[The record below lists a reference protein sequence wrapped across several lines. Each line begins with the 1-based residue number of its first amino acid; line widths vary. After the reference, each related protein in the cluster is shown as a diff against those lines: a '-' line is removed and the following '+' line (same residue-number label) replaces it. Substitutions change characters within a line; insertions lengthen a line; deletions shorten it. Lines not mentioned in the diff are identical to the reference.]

1 MSLKKGMKKKW
12 RSMDVL
18 FRSGSKENLS
28 GLLRGSRENLSSI
41 SGSREKIDKIGRP
54 SSIEKLTDLDY
65 NHNSPRSNR
74 SFKFRLGS
82 LSNVKEDP
90 GSQKRDEGGG
100 SDKDLSNG
108 GYIQRC
114 VIIQRDD
121 KGYGLTVRGDNP
133 VYVESV
139 KADGAAARAG
149 VQQGDR
155 IVKVNGTL
163 VTNSNH
169 IDVVKLIKSGSFVAL
184 TLLNKPATGG
194 GAVQASDQPP
204 GGVTRRVT
212 APLPVDDRKSKELA
226 LSKLSELKRY
236 YDLALED
243 LQQIKK
249 EYNRNPSAKLGSQIV
264 DKEKTVKKLE
274 EQLKVLTPSV
284 TSLSHVQHSD
294 SAPELGQLDPQPVSS
309 WLPSGPLHVKQRST
323 PASFNNKP
331 NLGVSRSMSDA
342 GTRRAKLQLPRHHYS
357 IKSAD
362 ISPERYMMPF
372 VAKRRYAVRRDSRP
386 INYIP
391 TTILDG
397 GNTSESPTIS
407 PSSSPTPIHAR
418 NLTIQSEDNDSVS
431 SGTTK
436 DSGYD
441 ECTQAGSLG
450 GSGKAQQDIIAM
462 EDDEF
467 SDEEPSGTY
476 MERRKSSNSNASHFL
491 TRLQNLEVNN
501 GAFSSLKLLE
511 SRPPH
516 LAVFLNYVMTQSED
530 PSSLLFYIVSGY
542 YRTTPGT
549 CKELKKWAFE
559 IYSTFLVAAGS
570 PLKLNVDESI
580 SVEIDNVLVYR
591 NDKEDILR
599 RVFDHARASVQ
610 TELQNMLHE
619 FCSKKEIG
627 FGNMYGIHELKDI
640 MKKNEEIAVV
650 EKYVMPHL
658 DRCFKGD
665 GGEDTIKSERE
676 LAMGWA
682 LNTFL
687 RNVGVNRHNSSMDRV
702 QSFIAKDKRL
712 LKIGQQKKK
721 KVSTVQQ
728 HQFQLQHYY
737 KVEKCIH
744 CDKVIWGVGYQAYQ
758 CQTCDL
764 SVHKACIDELDEP
777 CRKQRGK
784 SKFRNF
790 RPTSTAGGN
799 ALGGVVKM
807 VIPDLLTTE
816 YSPFSSKNRY
826 QHQFSYP
833 PPADKTDTLSPS
845 PNQNTS
851 FNIEPPNDEDKP
863 EHSVNRL
870 VQNFEDLQGDKRRS
884 PGLEPT
890 EPQKYVIGKN
900 PPKRNSGLSRS
911 QSFLYVKNNM
921 KGSDLGRSESMK
933 SRGDSKGDRP
943 ARRAKRKLSAG
954 DVDVD
959 ENLTRV
965 LNSGSSSTSSLK
977 SAESPSNSV
986 EAVNNIPQSVEND
999 SDFEVE
1005 SELPPLKEVLSEEV
1019 YRKLKPK
1026 ERKRQEVIN
1035 ELFYTE
1041 KTHVKNLKILEMLFY
1056 KPMINDNVNENLT
1069 KALFPNIEDIL
1080 KLHTSLNDEMKRKR
1094 KENPV
1099 VGDVADILVKRFDA
1113 EEGEAFR
1120 NGCAIYCRNQSHALE
1135 SLRSR
1140 QKKDSRLSSFLA
1152 AAESS
1157 NLMRR
1162 LQLKDLIPT
1171 QMMRLT
1177 KYPLLIESLM
1187 KYTSAQSEEH
1197 SKLERA
1203 LQCSKHILEYVNQ
1216 AVKEYE
1222 NHYKLEHLQRKVE
1235 KKLDGLSTD
1244 EFDYKK
1250 MKELDLTKHKLVYDG
1265 VLTWNI
1271 NQRKTVDVHVV
1282 LLEDVLVLL
1291 QKQDEKLVLKFQS
1304 TQLVAGKDDS
1314 KYMFSPLLELSSVL
1328 AANSKATDKKAFFVV
1343 AKSQIYELSAH
1354 TGEEQKKWIKL
1365 IKESA
1370 DSHKRNKSTA
1380 NQLRPSTSP
1389 GRLEE
1394 NKEPTR
1400 IFSSDMVAQADE
1412 TQEPELEQPDKLIIS
1427 SPVTSVAEPVLTPL
1441 ERARRLD
1448 EAVKENLEEKRR
1460 LVAQIINDVD
1470 ERDRLEQIPMS
1481 PETESLH
1488 NTIQESMEECS
1499 SFIIE
1504 ICDRE
1509 SGLMQENIQM
1519 PIPMDKLKEMANRMN
1534 QILTNLLEKTRA
1546 YHALRAAG
1554 QNESGAVVGNR
1565 DEERERLRM
1574 ELKAAQDELN
1584 MLREIQRKVSS
1595 TSPPDI
1601 VAPLESVK
1609 RERPQSLVS
1618 ETSTLSSDDGTP
1630 QQRDEAE
1637 SDSTEDIP
1645 MMEESTELI
1654 EPEVA
1659 IATEIPQCIDTS
1671 DLQEIEPSDEET
1683 IEDLDAPQIPEND
1696 LLLDT
1701 EVLHISNVQ
1710 TESELVEEVQD
1721 LDSLS
1726 NDNKQDSLTEEVK
1739 IKDNTTNESCD
1750 IPKEFHD
1757 SDHKSLNDDVSTDV
1771 DDTNSDSETISNQP
1785 DIETERK
1792 EESKSEQTTE
1802 ESSDNDFEKI
1812 EKSEIP
1818 KSDESEKHEETQDS
1832 KSENISNETEESKQQ
1847 IQEQNDKS
1855 QENKTVTESES
1866 RLNGESSKISDTEKS
1881 EADNNENIEKST
1893 DANISDNQ
1901 TIEPSS

>member
-1 MSLKKGMKKKW
+1 MSF
-12 RSMDVL
+12 SD
-18 FRSGSKENLS
+18 
-28 GLLRGSRENLSSI
+28 
-41 SGSREKIDKIGRP
+41 
-54 SSIEKLTDLDY
+54 
-65 NHNSPRSNR
+65 
-74 SFKFRLGS
+74 RLGS

-184 TLLNKPATGG
+184 TLLNKPASGG

-309 WLPSGPLHVKQRST
+309 W
-323 PASFNNKP
+323 
-331 NLGVSRSMSDA
+331 
-342 GTRRAKLQLPRHHYS
+342 
-357 IKSAD
+357 
-362 ISPERYMMPF
+362 
-372 VAKRRYAVRRDSRP
+372 
-386 INYIP
+386 P

-467 SDEEPSGTY
+467 SDEEPSGT
-476 MERRKSSNSNASHFL
+476 
-491 TRLQNLEVNN
+491 VNN

-721 KVSTVQQ
+721 VQQ

-790 RPTSTAGGN
+790 RPTSTA
-799 ALGGVVKM
+799 A
-807 VIPDLLTTE
+807 
-816 YSPFSSKNRY
+816 
-826 QHQFSYP
+826 YP

-890 EPQKYVIGKN
+890 EPQK
-900 PPKRNSGLSRS
+900 
-911 QSFLYVKNNM
+911 

-943 ARRAKRKLSAG
+943 ARRAKS

-1197 SKLERA
+1197 TKLERA

-1370 DSHKRNKSTA
+1370 DSHKRNKSAA

-1460 LVAQIINDVD
+1460 LTAQIINDVD

-1534 QILTNLLEKTRA
+1534 QILTNLL
-1546 YHALRAAG
+1546 
-1554 QNESGAVVGNR
+1554 AVVGNR

-1866 RLNGESSKISDTEKS
+1866 ESESRLNGESSKISDTEKS

-1893 DANISDNQ
+1893 DANISDSQ

>member
-1 MSLKKGMKKKW
+1 MSF
-12 RSMDVL
+12 SD
-18 FRSGSKENLS
+18 
-28 GLLRGSRENLSSI
+28 
-41 SGSREKIDKIGRP
+41 
-54 SSIEKLTDLDY
+54 
-65 NHNSPRSNR
+65 
-74 SFKFRLGS
+74 RLGS

-194 GAVQASDQPP
+194 GAVQLVINHQE
-204 GGVTRRVT
+204 
-212 APLPVDDRKSKELA
+212 DRKSKELA

-274 EQLKVLTPSV
+274 EQLKV
-284 TSLSHVQHSD
+284 QHSD

-309 WLPSGPLHVKQRST
+309 W
-323 PASFNNKP
+323 
-331 NLGVSRSMSDA
+331 
-342 GTRRAKLQLPRHHYS
+342 
-357 IKSAD
+357 
-362 ISPERYMMPF
+362 
-372 VAKRRYAVRRDSRP
+372 
-386 INYIP
+386 P

-467 SDEEPSGTY
+467 SDEEPSGT
-476 MERRKSSNSNASHFL
+476 
-491 TRLQNLEVNN
+491 VNN

-721 KVSTVQQ
+721 VQQ

-790 RPTSTAGGN
+790 RPTSTAGLK
-799 ALGGVVKM
+799 A
-807 VIPDLLTTE
+807 
-816 YSPFSSKNRY
+816 
-826 QHQFSYP
+826 YP
-833 PPADKTDTLSPS
+833 PAADKTDTLSPS

-890 EPQKYVIGKN
+890 EPQK
-900 PPKRNSGLSRS
+900 
-911 QSFLYVKNNM
+911 

-943 ARRAKRKLSAG
+943 ARRAKS

-1197 SKLERA
+1197 AKLERA

-1441 ERARRLD
+1441 A
-1448 EAVKENLEEKRR
+1448 
-1460 LVAQIINDVD
+1460 
-1470 ERDRLEQIPMS
+1470 
-1481 PETESLH
+1481 
-1488 NTIQESMEECS
+1488 
-1499 SFIIE
+1499 
-1504 ICDRE
+1504 
-1509 SGLMQENIQM
+1509 GLMQENIQM

-1739 IKDNTTNESCD
+1739 IKDSTTNESCD

-1866 RLNGESSKISDTEKS
+1866 ESRLNGESSKISDTEKS

-1893 DANISDNQ
+1893 DANISDSQ

>member
-184 TLLNKPATGG
+184 TLLNKPASGG

-274 EQLKVLTPSV
+274 EQLKV
-284 TSLSHVQHSD
+284 QHSD

-309 WLPSGPLHVKQRST
+309 W
-323 PASFNNKP
+323 
-331 NLGVSRSMSDA
+331 
-342 GTRRAKLQLPRHHYS
+342 
-357 IKSAD
+357 
-362 ISPERYMMPF
+362 
-372 VAKRRYAVRRDSRP
+372 
-386 INYIP
+386 P

-721 KVSTVQQ
+721 VQQ

-807 VIPDLLTTE
+807 VIPDLLTTA
-816 YSPFSSKNRY
+816 
-826 QHQFSYP
+826 YP

-890 EPQKYVIGKN
+890 EPQK
-900 PPKRNSGLSRS
+900 
-911 QSFLYVKNNM
+911 

-943 ARRAKRKLSAG
+943 ARRAKS

-1197 SKLERA
+1197 TKLERA

-1370 DSHKRNKSTA
+1370 DSHKRNKSAA

-1460 LVAQIINDVD
+1460 LTAQIINDVD

-1509 SGLMQENIQM
+1509 CLMQENIQM

-1534 QILTNLLEKTRA
+1534 QILTNLL
-1546 YHALRAAG
+1546 
-1554 QNESGAVVGNR
+1554 AVVGNR

-1866 RLNGESSKISDTEKS
+1866 ESESRLNGESSKISDTEKS

-1893 DANISDNQ
+1893 DANISDSQ

>member
-1 MSLKKGMKKKW
+1 MSF
-12 RSMDVL
+12 SD
-18 FRSGSKENLS
+18 
-28 GLLRGSRENLSSI
+28 
-41 SGSREKIDKIGRP
+41 
-54 SSIEKLTDLDY
+54 
-65 NHNSPRSNR
+65 
-74 SFKFRLGS
+74 RLGS

-194 GAVQASDQPP
+194 GAVQLVINHQE
-204 GGVTRRVT
+204 
-212 APLPVDDRKSKELA
+212 DRKSKELA

-274 EQLKVLTPSV
+274 EQLKV
-284 TSLSHVQHSD
+284 QHSD

-309 WLPSGPLHVKQRST
+309 W
-323 PASFNNKP
+323 
-331 NLGVSRSMSDA
+331 
-342 GTRRAKLQLPRHHYS
+342 
-357 IKSAD
+357 
-362 ISPERYMMPF
+362 
-372 VAKRRYAVRRDSRP
+372 
-386 INYIP
+386 P

-721 KVSTVQQ
+721 VQQ

-790 RPTSTAGGN
+790 RPTSTAGLK
-799 ALGGVVKM
+799 A
-807 VIPDLLTTE
+807 
-816 YSPFSSKNRY
+816 
-826 QHQFSYP
+826 YP
-833 PPADKTDTLSPS
+833 PAADKTDTLSPS

-890 EPQKYVIGKN
+890 EPQN
-900 PPKRNSGLSRS
+900 
-911 QSFLYVKNNM
+911 
-921 KGSDLGRSESMK
+921 
-933 SRGDSKGDRP
+933 
-943 ARRAKRKLSAG
+943 

-1197 SKLERA
+1197 AKLERA

-1534 QILTNLLEKTRA
+1534 QILTNLL
-1546 YHALRAAG
+1546 
-1554 QNESGAVVGNR
+1554 AVVGNR

-1739 IKDNTTNESCD
+1739 IKDSTTNESCD

-1866 RLNGESSKISDTEKS
+1866 ESRLNGESSKISDTEKS

-1893 DANISDNQ
+1893 DANISDSQ

>member
-1 MSLKKGMKKKW
+1 MSF
-12 RSMDVL
+12 SD
-18 FRSGSKENLS
+18 
-28 GLLRGSRENLSSI
+28 
-41 SGSREKIDKIGRP
+41 
-54 SSIEKLTDLDY
+54 
-65 NHNSPRSNR
+65 
-74 SFKFRLGS
+74 RLGS

-194 GAVQASDQPP
+194 GAVQLVINHQE
-204 GGVTRRVT
+204 
-212 APLPVDDRKSKELA
+212 DRKSKELA

-274 EQLKVLTPSV
+274 EQLKV
-284 TSLSHVQHSD
+284 QHSD

-309 WLPSGPLHVKQRST
+309 W
-323 PASFNNKP
+323 
-331 NLGVSRSMSDA
+331 
-342 GTRRAKLQLPRHHYS
+342 
-357 IKSAD
+357 
-362 ISPERYMMPF
+362 
-372 VAKRRYAVRRDSRP
+372 
-386 INYIP
+386 P

-721 KVSTVQQ
+721 VQQ

-807 VIPDLLTTE
+807 VIPDLLTTA
-816 YSPFSSKNRY
+816 
-826 QHQFSYP
+826 YP
-833 PPADKTDTLSPS
+833 PAADKTDTLSPS

-890 EPQKYVIGKN
+890 EPQN
-900 PPKRNSGLSRS
+900 
-911 QSFLYVKNNM
+911 
-921 KGSDLGRSESMK
+921 
-933 SRGDSKGDRP
+933 
-943 ARRAKRKLSAG
+943 

-1197 SKLERA
+1197 AKLERA

-1534 QILTNLLEKTRA
+1534 QILTNLL
-1546 YHALRAAG
+1546 
-1554 QNESGAVVGNR
+1554 AVVGNR

-1739 IKDNTTNESCD
+1739 IKDSTTNESCD

-1866 RLNGESSKISDTEKS
+1866 ESRLNGESSKISDTEKS

-1893 DANISDNQ
+1893 DANISDSQ

>member
-1 MSLKKGMKKKW
+1 MSF
-12 RSMDVL
+12 SD
-18 FRSGSKENLS
+18 
-28 GLLRGSRENLSSI
+28 
-41 SGSREKIDKIGRP
+41 
-54 SSIEKLTDLDY
+54 
-65 NHNSPRSNR
+65 
-74 SFKFRLGS
+74 RLGS

-194 GAVQASDQPP
+194 GAVQLVINHQE
-204 GGVTRRVT
+204 
-212 APLPVDDRKSKELA
+212 DRKSKELA

-309 WLPSGPLHVKQRST
+309 W
-323 PASFNNKP
+323 
-331 NLGVSRSMSDA
+331 
-342 GTRRAKLQLPRHHYS
+342 
-357 IKSAD
+357 
-362 ISPERYMMPF
+362 
-372 VAKRRYAVRRDSRP
+372 
-386 INYIP
+386 P

-467 SDEEPSGTY
+467 SDEEPSGT
-476 MERRKSSNSNASHFL
+476 
-491 TRLQNLEVNN
+491 VNN

-721 KVSTVQQ
+721 VQQ

-790 RPTSTAGGN
+790 RPTSTAGLK
-799 ALGGVVKM
+799 A
-807 VIPDLLTTE
+807 
-816 YSPFSSKNRY
+816 
-826 QHQFSYP
+826 YP
-833 PPADKTDTLSPS
+833 PAADKTDTLSPS

-890 EPQKYVIGKN
+890 EPQN
-900 PPKRNSGLSRS
+900 
-911 QSFLYVKNNM
+911 
-921 KGSDLGRSESMK
+921 
-933 SRGDSKGDRP
+933 
-943 ARRAKRKLSAG
+943 

-1197 SKLERA
+1197 AKLERA

-1739 IKDNTTNESCD
+1739 IKDSTTNESCD

-1866 RLNGESSKISDTEKS
+1866 ESRLNGESSKISDTEKS

-1893 DANISDNQ
+1893 DANISDSQ

>member
-1 MSLKKGMKKKW
+1 MSF
-12 RSMDVL
+12 SD
-18 FRSGSKENLS
+18 
-28 GLLRGSRENLSSI
+28 
-41 SGSREKIDKIGRP
+41 
-54 SSIEKLTDLDY
+54 
-65 NHNSPRSNR
+65 
-74 SFKFRLGS
+74 RLGS

-184 TLLNKPATGG
+184 TLLNKPASGG

-274 EQLKVLTPSV
+274 EQLKV
-284 TSLSHVQHSD
+284 QHSD

-309 WLPSGPLHVKQRST
+309 W
-323 PASFNNKP
+323 
-331 NLGVSRSMSDA
+331 
-342 GTRRAKLQLPRHHYS
+342 
-357 IKSAD
+357 
-362 ISPERYMMPF
+362 
-372 VAKRRYAVRRDSRP
+372 
-386 INYIP
+386 P

-467 SDEEPSGTY
+467 SDEEPSGT
-476 MERRKSSNSNASHFL
+476 
-491 TRLQNLEVNN
+491 VNN

-721 KVSTVQQ
+721 VQQ

-790 RPTSTAGGN
+790 RPTSTA
-799 ALGGVVKM
+799 
-807 VIPDLLTTE
+807 E

-890 EPQKYVIGKN
+890 EPQK
-900 PPKRNSGLSRS
+900 
-911 QSFLYVKNNM
+911 

-943 ARRAKRKLSAG
+943 ARRAKS

-1197 SKLERA
+1197 TKLERA

-1370 DSHKRNKSTA
+1370 DSHKRNKSAA

-1460 LVAQIINDVD
+1460 LTAQIINDVD

-1509 SGLMQENIQM
+1509 CLMQENIQM

-1534 QILTNLLEKTRA
+1534 QILTNLL
-1546 YHALRAAG
+1546 
-1554 QNESGAVVGNR
+1554 AVVGNR

-1866 RLNGESSKISDTEKS
+1866 ESESRLNGESSKISDTEKS

-1893 DANISDNQ
+1893 DANISDSQ

>member
-1 MSLKKGMKKKW
+1 MSLKRGMKKKW
-12 RSMDVL
+12 RSMDAL

-54 SSIEKLTDLDY
+54 CSTEKLTDLDY

-90 GSQKRDEGGG
+90 GSQRRDEGGG
-100 SDKDLSNG
+100 SEKDLSNG

-184 TLLNKPATGG
+184 TLLNKPPTGG
-194 GAVQASDQPP
+194 GTVPASDQPP
-204 GGVTRRVT
+204 GVSRRVT

-226 LSKLSELKRY
+226 VSKLTELKRY

-274 EQLKVLTPSV
+274 EQLKV
-284 TSLSHVQHSD
+284 QHSD
-294 SAPELGQLDPQPVSS
+294 SAPELGQLDQQPVTS
-309 WLPSGPLHVKQRST
+309 W
-323 PASFNNKP
+323 
-331 NLGVSRSMSDA
+331 
-342 GTRRAKLQLPRHHYS
+342 
-357 IKSAD
+357 
-362 ISPERYMMPF
+362 
-372 VAKRRYAVRRDSRP
+372 
-386 INYIP
+386 P

-418 NLTIQSEDNDSVS
+418 NLTVQSEDNDSVS

-441 ECTQAGSLG
+441 ECSQVGSLG

-467 SDEEPSGTY
+467 SDEEPSGT
-476 MERRKSSNSNASHFL
+476 
-491 TRLQNLEVNN
+491 VNN

-516 LAVFLNYVMTQSED
+516 LAVFLNYVMTMSLD

-580 SVEIDNVLVYR
+580 SVEIDNILVYR

-599 RVFDHARASVQ
+599 KVFDHARLSVQ
-610 TELQNMLHE
+610 TELQNMLQE
-619 FCSKKEIG
+619 FCAKKEIG
-627 FGNMYGIHELKDI
+627 FSSMFGAHELKDI

-650 EKYVMPHL
+650 EKYIMPHL
-658 DRCFKGD
+658 DRCFRGD
-665 GGEDTIKSERE
+665 GGEDAIKSERE

-721 KVSTVQQ
+721 VQQ
-728 HQFQLQHYY
+728 HEFQLKHYY

-744 CDKVIWGVGYQAYQ
+744 CDKVIWGVGYQAYY
-758 CQTCDL
+758 CQGCEL
-764 SVHKACIDELDEP
+764 SVHKACIDDLDEP
-777 CRKQRGK
+777 CKRQRGK

-816 YSPFSSKNRY
+816 YSPFSKNRY

-833 PPADKTDTLSPS
+833 PPADKTDTSSPS

-890 EPQKYVIGKN
+890 EPQK
-900 PPKRNSGLSRS
+900 
-911 QSFLYVKNNM
+911 

-943 ARRAKRKLSAG
+943 ARRAKS

-977 SAESPSNSV
+977 SADSPSTSV
-986 EAVNNIPQSVEND
+986 EAVNNIPQSVDND

-1080 KLHTSLNDEMKRKR
+1080 KLHTSLNDEMKKKR

-1140 QKKDSRLSSFLA
+1140 QKKDNRLSSFLA

-1197 SKLERA
+1197 AKLERA

-1235 KKLDGLSTD
+1235 KKLDGLATD
-1244 EFDYKK
+1244 DCDYKK
-1250 MKELDLTKHKLVYDG
+1250 IKELDLTKHKLVYDG

-1314 KYMFSPLLELSSVL
+1314 RYMFSPLLELSSVL

-1370 DSHKRNKSTA
+1370 DSHKRNKTTA

-1394 NKEPTR
+1394 NRGPRR
-1400 IFSSDMVAQADE
+1400 IFSSDMMAQADE
-1412 TQEPELEQPDKLIIS
+1412 TQEPLLEQPDKIIVS
-1427 SPVTSVAEPVLTPL
+1427 SP
-1441 ERARRLD
+1441 RARRLD

-1460 LVAQIINDVD
+1460 LVAEIINDVD
-1470 ERDRLEQIPMS
+1470 ERDRLEQIPVS

-1488 NTIQESMEECS
+1488 NTIQEAMEECS

-1554 QNESGAVVGNR
+1554 QDSSGAVVGNR

-1637 SDSTEDIP
+1637 SDSTEDIQ

-1696 LLLDT
+1696 LLLDA

-1710 TESELVEEVQD
+1710 TESELVEEVLD

-1726 NDNKQDSLTEEVK
+1726 NDNKQESDSINEEVK

-1792 EESKSEQTTE
+1792 EENKPEQTTE

-1812 EKSEIP
+1812 EKSEIT
-1818 KSDESEKHEETQDS
+1818 KSDESEMHEETQDS
-1832 KSENISNETEESKQQ
+1832 KSENISKETDETKQL

-1855 QENKTVTESES
+1855 QENNTVTESESESES
-1866 RLNGESSKISDTEKS
+1866 RLNGESSNMSEDTEKS

-1893 DANISDNQ
+1893 DANISDSQ

>member
-1 MSLKKGMKKKW
+1 MSF
-12 RSMDVL
+12 SD
-18 FRSGSKENLS
+18 
-28 GLLRGSRENLSSI
+28 
-41 SGSREKIDKIGRP
+41 
-54 SSIEKLTDLDY
+54 
-65 NHNSPRSNR
+65 
-74 SFKFRLGS
+74 RLGS

-194 GAVQASDQPP
+194 GAVQLVINHQE
-204 GGVTRRVT
+204 
-212 APLPVDDRKSKELA
+212 DRKSKELA

-274 EQLKVLTPSV
+274 EQLKV
-284 TSLSHVQHSD
+284 QHSD

-309 WLPSGPLHVKQRST
+309 W
-323 PASFNNKP
+323 
-331 NLGVSRSMSDA
+331 
-342 GTRRAKLQLPRHHYS
+342 
-357 IKSAD
+357 
-362 ISPERYMMPF
+362 
-372 VAKRRYAVRRDSRP
+372 
-386 INYIP
+386 P

-467 SDEEPSGTY
+467 SDEEPSGT
-476 MERRKSSNSNASHFL
+476 
-491 TRLQNLEVNN
+491 VNN

-790 RPTSTAGGN
+790 RPTSTA
-799 ALGGVVKM
+799 A
-807 VIPDLLTTE
+807 
-816 YSPFSSKNRY
+816 
-826 QHQFSYP
+826 YP
-833 PPADKTDTLSPS
+833 PAADKTDTLSPS

-890 EPQKYVIGKN
+890 EPQK
-900 PPKRNSGLSRS
+900 
-911 QSFLYVKNNM
+911 

-943 ARRAKRKLSAG
+943 ARRAKS

-1197 SKLERA
+1197 AKLERA

-1534 QILTNLLEKTRA
+1534 QILTNLL
-1546 YHALRAAG
+1546 
-1554 QNESGAVVGNR
+1554 AVVGNR

-1739 IKDNTTNESCD
+1739 IKDSTTNESCD

-1866 RLNGESSKISDTEKS
+1866 ESRLNGESSKISDTEKS

-1893 DANISDNQ
+1893 DANISDSQ

>member
-184 TLLNKPATGG
+184 TLLNKPASGG

-274 EQLKVLTPSV
+274 EQLKV
-284 TSLSHVQHSD
+284 QHSD

-309 WLPSGPLHVKQRST
+309 W
-323 PASFNNKP
+323 
-331 NLGVSRSMSDA
+331 
-342 GTRRAKLQLPRHHYS
+342 
-357 IKSAD
+357 
-362 ISPERYMMPF
+362 
-372 VAKRRYAVRRDSRP
+372 
-386 INYIP
+386 P

-467 SDEEPSGTY
+467 SDEEPSGT
-476 MERRKSSNSNASHFL
+476 
-491 TRLQNLEVNN
+491 VNN

-721 KVSTVQQ
+721 VQQ

-807 VIPDLLTTE
+807 VIPDLLTTA
-816 YSPFSSKNRY
+816 
-826 QHQFSYP
+826 YP

-890 EPQKYVIGKN
+890 EPQN
-900 PPKRNSGLSRS
+900 
-911 QSFLYVKNNM
+911 
-921 KGSDLGRSESMK
+921 
-933 SRGDSKGDRP
+933 
-943 ARRAKRKLSAG
+943 

-1197 SKLERA
+1197 TKLERA

-1370 DSHKRNKSTA
+1370 DSHKRNKSAA

-1460 LVAQIINDVD
+1460 LTAQIINDVD

-1534 QILTNLLEKTRA
+1534 QILTNLL
-1546 YHALRAAG
+1546 
-1554 QNESGAVVGNR
+1554 AVVGNR

-1866 RLNGESSKISDTEKS
+1866 ESESRLNGESSKISDTEKS

-1893 DANISDNQ
+1893 DANISDSQ

>member
-1 MSLKKGMKKKW
+1 MSFP
-12 RSMDVL
+12 D
-18 FRSGSKENLS
+18 
-28 GLLRGSRENLSSI
+28 
-41 SGSREKIDKIGRP
+41 
-54 SSIEKLTDLDY
+54 
-65 NHNSPRSNR
+65 
-74 SFKFRLGS
+74 RLGS

-90 GSQKRDEGGG
+90 GSQRRDEGGG
-100 SDKDLSNG
+100 SEKDLSNG

-184 TLLNKPATGG
+184 TLLNKPPTGG
-194 GAVQASDQPP
+194 GTVPASDQPP
-204 GGVTRRVT
+204 GVSRRVT

-226 LSKLSELKRY
+226 VSKLTELKRY

-274 EQLKVLTPSV
+274 EQLKV
-284 TSLSHVQHSD
+284 QHSD
-294 SAPELGQLDPQPVSS
+294 SAPELGQLDQQPVTS
-309 WLPSGPLHVKQRST
+309 W
-323 PASFNNKP
+323 
-331 NLGVSRSMSDA
+331 
-342 GTRRAKLQLPRHHYS
+342 
-357 IKSAD
+357 
-362 ISPERYMMPF
+362 
-372 VAKRRYAVRRDSRP
+372 
-386 INYIP
+386 P

-418 NLTIQSEDNDSVS
+418 NLTVQSEDNDSVS

-441 ECTQAGSLG
+441 ECSQVGSLG

-467 SDEEPSGTY
+467 SDEEPSGT
-476 MERRKSSNSNASHFL
+476 
-491 TRLQNLEVNN
+491 VNN

-516 LAVFLNYVMTQSED
+516 LAVFLNYVMTMSLD

-580 SVEIDNVLVYR
+580 SVEIDNILVYR

-599 RVFDHARASVQ
+599 KVFDHARLSVQ
-610 TELQNMLHE
+610 TELQNMLQE
-619 FCSKKEIG
+619 FCAKKEIG
-627 FGNMYGIHELKDI
+627 FSSMFGAHELKDI

-658 DRCFKGD
+658 DRCFRGD
-665 GGEDTIKSERE
+665 GGEDAIKSERE

-721 KVSTVQQ
+721 VQQ
-728 HQFQLQHYY
+728 HEFQLKHYY

-744 CDKVIWGVGYQAYQ
+744 CDKVIWGVGYQAYY
-758 CQTCDL
+758 CQGCEL
-764 SVHKACIDELDEP
+764 SVHKACIDDLDEP
-777 CRKQRGK
+777 CKRQRGK

-790 RPTSTAGGN
+790 RPTSTA
-799 ALGGVVKM
+799 A
-807 VIPDLLTTE
+807 
-816 YSPFSSKNRY
+816 
-826 QHQFSYP
+826 YP
-833 PPADKTDTLSPS
+833 PPADKTDTSSPS

-890 EPQKYVIGKN
+890 EPQN
-900 PPKRNSGLSRS
+900 
-911 QSFLYVKNNM
+911 
-921 KGSDLGRSESMK
+921 
-933 SRGDSKGDRP
+933 
-943 ARRAKRKLSAG
+943 

-977 SAESPSNSV
+977 SADSPSTSV
-986 EAVNNIPQSVEND
+986 EAVNNIPQSVDND

-1080 KLHTSLNDEMKRKR
+1080 KLHTSLNDEMKKKR

-1140 QKKDSRLSSFLA
+1140 QKKDNRLSSFLA

-1197 SKLERA
+1197 AKLERA

-1235 KKLDGLSTD
+1235 KKLDGLATD
-1244 EFDYKK
+1244 DCDYKK
-1250 MKELDLTKHKLVYDG
+1250 IKELDLTKHKLVYDG

-1314 KYMFSPLLELSSVL
+1314 RYMFSPLLELSSVL

-1370 DSHKRNKSTA
+1370 DSHKRNKTTA

-1394 NKEPTR
+1394 NRGPRR
-1400 IFSSDMVAQADE
+1400 IFSSDMMAQADE
-1412 TQEPELEQPDKLIIS
+1412 TQEPLLEQPDKIIVS

-1460 LVAQIINDVD
+1460 LVAEIINDVD
-1470 ERDRLEQIPMS
+1470 ERDRLEQIPVS

-1488 NTIQESMEECS
+1488 NTIQEAMEECS

-1534 QILTNLLEKTRA
+1534 QILTNLL
-1546 YHALRAAG
+1546 
-1554 QNESGAVVGNR
+1554 AVVGNR

-1637 SDSTEDIP
+1637 SDSTEDIQ

-1696 LLLDT
+1696 LLLDA

-1710 TESELVEEVQD
+1710 TESELVEEVLD

-1726 NDNKQDSLTEEVK
+1726 NDNKQESDSINEEVK

-1792 EESKSEQTTE
+1792 EENKPEQTTE

-1812 EKSEIP
+1812 EKSEIT
-1818 KSDESEKHEETQDS
+1818 KSDESEMHEETQDS
-1832 KSENISNETEESKQQ
+1832 KSENISKETDETKQL

-1855 QENKTVTESES
+1855 QENNTVTESESESES
-1866 RLNGESSKISDTEKS
+1866 RLNGESSNMSEDTEKS

-1893 DANISDNQ
+1893 DANISDSQ

>member
-1 MSLKKGMKKKW
+1 MSF
-12 RSMDVL
+12 SD
-18 FRSGSKENLS
+18 
-28 GLLRGSRENLSSI
+28 
-41 SGSREKIDKIGRP
+41 
-54 SSIEKLTDLDY
+54 
-65 NHNSPRSNR
+65 
-74 SFKFRLGS
+74 RLGS

-184 TLLNKPATGG
+184 TLLNKPASGG

-274 EQLKVLTPSV
+274 EQLKV
-284 TSLSHVQHSD
+284 QHSD

-309 WLPSGPLHVKQRST
+309 W
-323 PASFNNKP
+323 
-331 NLGVSRSMSDA
+331 
-342 GTRRAKLQLPRHHYS
+342 
-357 IKSAD
+357 
-362 ISPERYMMPF
+362 
-372 VAKRRYAVRRDSRP
+372 
-386 INYIP
+386 P

-467 SDEEPSGTY
+467 SDEEPSGT
-476 MERRKSSNSNASHFL
+476 
-491 TRLQNLEVNN
+491 VNN

-721 KVSTVQQ
+721 VQQ

-790 RPTSTAGGN
+790 RPTSTA
-799 ALGGVVKM
+799 A
-807 VIPDLLTTE
+807 
-816 YSPFSSKNRY
+816 
-826 QHQFSYP
+826 YP

-890 EPQKYVIGKN
+890 EPQN
-900 PPKRNSGLSRS
+900 
-911 QSFLYVKNNM
+911 
-921 KGSDLGRSESMK
+921 
-933 SRGDSKGDRP
+933 
-943 ARRAKRKLSAG
+943 

-1197 SKLERA
+1197 TKLERA

-1370 DSHKRNKSTA
+1370 DSHKRNKSAA

-1460 LVAQIINDVD
+1460 LTAQIINDVD

-1534 QILTNLLEKTRA
+1534 QILTNLL
-1546 YHALRAAG
+1546 
-1554 QNESGAVVGNR
+1554 AVVGNR

-1866 RLNGESSKISDTEKS
+1866 ESESRLNGESSKISDTEKS

-1893 DANISDNQ
+1893 DANISDSQ

>member
-1 MSLKKGMKKKW
+1 MSF
-12 RSMDVL
+12 SD
-18 FRSGSKENLS
+18 
-28 GLLRGSRENLSSI
+28 
-41 SGSREKIDKIGRP
+41 
-54 SSIEKLTDLDY
+54 
-65 NHNSPRSNR
+65 
-74 SFKFRLGS
+74 RLGS

-274 EQLKVLTPSV
+274 EQLKV
-284 TSLSHVQHSD
+284 QHSD

-362 ISPERYMMPF
+362 ISPE
-372 VAKRRYAVRRDSRP
+372 
-386 INYIP
+386 P

-467 SDEEPSGTY
+467 SDEEPSGT
-476 MERRKSSNSNASHFL
+476 
-491 TRLQNLEVNN
+491 VNN

-890 EPQKYVIGKN
+890 EPQK
-900 PPKRNSGLSRS
+900 
-911 QSFLYVKNNM
+911 

-943 ARRAKRKLSAG
+943 ARRAKS

-1197 SKLERA
+1197 AKLERA

-1370 DSHKRNKSTA
+1370 DSHKRNKSAA

-1460 LVAQIINDVD
+1460 LTAQIINDVD

-1534 QILTNLLEKTRA
+1534 QILTNLL
-1546 YHALRAAG
+1546 
-1554 QNESGAVVGNR
+1554 AVVGNR

-1701 EVLHISNVQ
+1701 EVLHTSNVQ

-1818 KSDESEKHEETQDS
+1818 KSDESEIPKSDESEKHEETQDS

-1866 RLNGESSKISDTEKS
+1866 ESERLNGESSKISDTEKS

>member
-184 TLLNKPATGG
+184 TLLNKPASGG

-309 WLPSGPLHVKQRST
+309 W
-323 PASFNNKP
+323 
-331 NLGVSRSMSDA
+331 
-342 GTRRAKLQLPRHHYS
+342 
-357 IKSAD
+357 
-362 ISPERYMMPF
+362 
-372 VAKRRYAVRRDSRP
+372 
-386 INYIP
+386 P

-467 SDEEPSGTY
+467 SDEEPSGT
-476 MERRKSSNSNASHFL
+476 
-491 TRLQNLEVNN
+491 VNN

-721 KVSTVQQ
+721 VQQ

-790 RPTSTAGGN
+790 RPTSTA
-799 ALGGVVKM
+799 A
-807 VIPDLLTTE
+807 
-816 YSPFSSKNRY
+816 
-826 QHQFSYP
+826 YP

-890 EPQKYVIGKN
+890 EPQN
-900 PPKRNSGLSRS
+900 
-911 QSFLYVKNNM
+911 
-921 KGSDLGRSESMK
+921 
-933 SRGDSKGDRP
+933 
-943 ARRAKRKLSAG
+943 

-1197 SKLERA
+1197 TKLERA

-1370 DSHKRNKSTA
+1370 DSHKRNKSAA

-1460 LVAQIINDVD
+1460 LTAQIINDVD

-1866 RLNGESSKISDTEKS
+1866 ESESRLNGESSKISDTEKS

-1893 DANISDNQ
+1893 DANISDSQ

>member
-1 MSLKKGMKKKW
+1 MSF
-12 RSMDVL
+12 SD
-18 FRSGSKENLS
+18 
-28 GLLRGSRENLSSI
+28 
-41 SGSREKIDKIGRP
+41 
-54 SSIEKLTDLDY
+54 
-65 NHNSPRSNR
+65 
-74 SFKFRLGS
+74 RLGS

-184 TLLNKPATGG
+184 TLLNKPASGG

-274 EQLKVLTPSV
+274 EQLKV
-284 TSLSHVQHSD
+284 QHSD

-309 WLPSGPLHVKQRST
+309 W
-323 PASFNNKP
+323 
-331 NLGVSRSMSDA
+331 
-342 GTRRAKLQLPRHHYS
+342 
-357 IKSAD
+357 
-362 ISPERYMMPF
+362 
-372 VAKRRYAVRRDSRP
+372 
-386 INYIP
+386 P

-467 SDEEPSGTY
+467 SDEEPSGT
-476 MERRKSSNSNASHFL
+476 
-491 TRLQNLEVNN
+491 VNN

-721 KVSTVQQ
+721 VQQ

-790 RPTSTAGGN
+790 RPTSTA
-799 ALGGVVKM
+799 
-807 VIPDLLTTE
+807 E

-890 EPQKYVIGKN
+890 EPQK
-900 PPKRNSGLSRS
+900 
-911 QSFLYVKNNM
+911 

-943 ARRAKRKLSAG
+943 ARRAKS

-1197 SKLERA
+1197 TKLERA

-1370 DSHKRNKSTA
+1370 DSHKRNKSAA

-1460 LVAQIINDVD
+1460 LTAQIINDVD

-1534 QILTNLLEKTRA
+1534 QILTNLL
-1546 YHALRAAG
+1546 
-1554 QNESGAVVGNR
+1554 AVVGNR

-1866 RLNGESSKISDTEKS
+1866 ESESRLNGESSKISDTEKS

-1893 DANISDNQ
+1893 DANISDSQ

>member
-1 MSLKKGMKKKW
+1 MSF
-12 RSMDVL
+12 SD
-18 FRSGSKENLS
+18 
-28 GLLRGSRENLSSI
+28 
-41 SGSREKIDKIGRP
+41 
-54 SSIEKLTDLDY
+54 
-65 NHNSPRSNR
+65 
-74 SFKFRLGS
+74 RLGS

-194 GAVQASDQPP
+194 GAVQLVINHQE
-204 GGVTRRVT
+204 
-212 APLPVDDRKSKELA
+212 DRKSKELA

-274 EQLKVLTPSV
+274 EQLKV
-284 TSLSHVQHSD
+284 QHSD

-309 WLPSGPLHVKQRST
+309 W
-323 PASFNNKP
+323 
-331 NLGVSRSMSDA
+331 
-342 GTRRAKLQLPRHHYS
+342 
-357 IKSAD
+357 
-362 ISPERYMMPF
+362 
-372 VAKRRYAVRRDSRP
+372 
-386 INYIP
+386 P

-467 SDEEPSGTY
+467 SDEEPSGT
-476 MERRKSSNSNASHFL
+476 
-491 TRLQNLEVNN
+491 VNN

-721 KVSTVQQ
+721 VQQ

-807 VIPDLLTTE
+807 VIPDLLTTA
-816 YSPFSSKNRY
+816 
-826 QHQFSYP
+826 YP
-833 PPADKTDTLSPS
+833 PAADKTDTLSPS

-890 EPQKYVIGKN
+890 EPQN
-900 PPKRNSGLSRS
+900 
-911 QSFLYVKNNM
+911 
-921 KGSDLGRSESMK
+921 
-933 SRGDSKGDRP
+933 
-943 ARRAKRKLSAG
+943 

-1197 SKLERA
+1197 AKLERA

-1441 ERARRLD
+1441 A
-1448 EAVKENLEEKRR
+1448 
-1460 LVAQIINDVD
+1460 
-1470 ERDRLEQIPMS
+1470 
-1481 PETESLH
+1481 
-1488 NTIQESMEECS
+1488 
-1499 SFIIE
+1499 
-1504 ICDRE
+1504 
-1509 SGLMQENIQM
+1509 GLMQENIQM

-1739 IKDNTTNESCD
+1739 IKDSTTNESCD

-1866 RLNGESSKISDTEKS
+1866 ESRLNGESSKISDTEKS

-1893 DANISDNQ
+1893 DANISDSQ

>member
-184 TLLNKPATGG
+184 TLLNKPASGG

-274 EQLKVLTPSV
+274 EQLKV
-284 TSLSHVQHSD
+284 QHSD

-309 WLPSGPLHVKQRST
+309 W
-323 PASFNNKP
+323 
-331 NLGVSRSMSDA
+331 
-342 GTRRAKLQLPRHHYS
+342 
-357 IKSAD
+357 
-362 ISPERYMMPF
+362 
-372 VAKRRYAVRRDSRP
+372 
-386 INYIP
+386 P

-467 SDEEPSGTY
+467 SDEEPSGT
-476 MERRKSSNSNASHFL
+476 
-491 TRLQNLEVNN
+491 VNN

-721 KVSTVQQ
+721 VQQ

-790 RPTSTAGGN
+790 RPTSTA
-799 ALGGVVKM
+799 A
-807 VIPDLLTTE
+807 
-816 YSPFSSKNRY
+816 
-826 QHQFSYP
+826 YP

-890 EPQKYVIGKN
+890 EPQN
-900 PPKRNSGLSRS
+900 
-911 QSFLYVKNNM
+911 
-921 KGSDLGRSESMK
+921 
-933 SRGDSKGDRP
+933 
-943 ARRAKRKLSAG
+943 

-1197 SKLERA
+1197 TKLERA

-1370 DSHKRNKSTA
+1370 DSHKRNKSAA

-1460 LVAQIINDVD
+1460 LTAQIINDVD

-1866 RLNGESSKISDTEKS
+1866 ESESRLNGESSKISDTEKS

-1893 DANISDNQ
+1893 DANISDSQ

>member
-184 TLLNKPATGG
+184 TLLNKPASGG

-274 EQLKVLTPSV
+274 EQLKV
-284 TSLSHVQHSD
+284 QHSD

-309 WLPSGPLHVKQRST
+309 W
-323 PASFNNKP
+323 
-331 NLGVSRSMSDA
+331 
-342 GTRRAKLQLPRHHYS
+342 
-357 IKSAD
+357 
-362 ISPERYMMPF
+362 
-372 VAKRRYAVRRDSRP
+372 
-386 INYIP
+386 P

-721 KVSTVQQ
+721 VQQ

-807 VIPDLLTTE
+807 VIPDLLTTA
-816 YSPFSSKNRY
+816 
-826 QHQFSYP
+826 YP

-890 EPQKYVIGKN
+890 EPQK
-900 PPKRNSGLSRS
+900 
-911 QSFLYVKNNM
+911 

-943 ARRAKRKLSAG
+943 ARRAKS

-1197 SKLERA
+1197 TKLERA

-1370 DSHKRNKSTA
+1370 DSHKRNKSAA

-1460 LVAQIINDVD
+1460 LTAQIINDVD

-1866 RLNGESSKISDTEKS
+1866 ESESRLNGESSKISDTEKS

-1893 DANISDNQ
+1893 DANISDSQ

>member
-1 MSLKKGMKKKW
+1 MSF
-12 RSMDVL
+12 SD
-18 FRSGSKENLS
+18 
-28 GLLRGSRENLSSI
+28 
-41 SGSREKIDKIGRP
+41 
-54 SSIEKLTDLDY
+54 
-65 NHNSPRSNR
+65 
-74 SFKFRLGS
+74 RLGS

-184 TLLNKPATGG
+184 TLLNKPASGG

-274 EQLKVLTPSV
+274 EQLKV
-284 TSLSHVQHSD
+284 QHSD

-309 WLPSGPLHVKQRST
+309 W
-323 PASFNNKP
+323 
-331 NLGVSRSMSDA
+331 
-342 GTRRAKLQLPRHHYS
+342 
-357 IKSAD
+357 
-362 ISPERYMMPF
+362 
-372 VAKRRYAVRRDSRP
+372 
-386 INYIP
+386 P

-467 SDEEPSGTY
+467 SDEEPSGT
-476 MERRKSSNSNASHFL
+476 
-491 TRLQNLEVNN
+491 VNN

-721 KVSTVQQ
+721 VQQ

-790 RPTSTAGGN
+790 RPTSTA
-799 ALGGVVKM
+799 A
-807 VIPDLLTTE
+807 
-816 YSPFSSKNRY
+816 
-826 QHQFSYP
+826 YP

-890 EPQKYVIGKN
+890 EPQN
-900 PPKRNSGLSRS
+900 
-911 QSFLYVKNNM
+911 
-921 KGSDLGRSESMK
+921 
-933 SRGDSKGDRP
+933 
-943 ARRAKRKLSAG
+943 

-1197 SKLERA
+1197 TKLERA

-1370 DSHKRNKSTA
+1370 DSHKRNKSAA

-1460 LVAQIINDVD
+1460 LTAQIINDVD

-1866 RLNGESSKISDTEKS
+1866 ESESRLNGESSKISDTEKS

-1893 DANISDNQ
+1893 DANISDSQ

>member
-184 TLLNKPATGG
+184 TLLNKPASGG

-274 EQLKVLTPSV
+274 EQLKV
-284 TSLSHVQHSD
+284 QHSD

-309 WLPSGPLHVKQRST
+309 W
-323 PASFNNKP
+323 
-331 NLGVSRSMSDA
+331 
-342 GTRRAKLQLPRHHYS
+342 
-357 IKSAD
+357 
-362 ISPERYMMPF
+362 
-372 VAKRRYAVRRDSRP
+372 
-386 INYIP
+386 P

-467 SDEEPSGTY
+467 SDEEPSGT
-476 MERRKSSNSNASHFL
+476 
-491 TRLQNLEVNN
+491 VNN

-721 KVSTVQQ
+721 VQQ

-790 RPTSTAGGN
+790 RPTSTA
-799 ALGGVVKM
+799 A
-807 VIPDLLTTE
+807 
-816 YSPFSSKNRY
+816 
-826 QHQFSYP
+826 YP

-890 EPQKYVIGKN
+890 EPQN
-900 PPKRNSGLSRS
+900 
-911 QSFLYVKNNM
+911 
-921 KGSDLGRSESMK
+921 
-933 SRGDSKGDRP
+933 
-943 ARRAKRKLSAG
+943 

-1197 SKLERA
+1197 TKLERA

-1370 DSHKRNKSTA
+1370 DSHKRNKSAA

-1460 LVAQIINDVD
+1460 LTAQIINDVD

-1509 SGLMQENIQM
+1509 CLMQENIQM

-1534 QILTNLLEKTRA
+1534 QILTNLL
-1546 YHALRAAG
+1546 
-1554 QNESGAVVGNR
+1554 AVVGNR

-1866 RLNGESSKISDTEKS
+1866 ESESRLNGESSKISDTEKS

-1893 DANISDNQ
+1893 DANISDSQ

>member
-1 MSLKKGMKKKW
+1 MSF
-12 RSMDVL
+12 SD
-18 FRSGSKENLS
+18 
-28 GLLRGSRENLSSI
+28 
-41 SGSREKIDKIGRP
+41 
-54 SSIEKLTDLDY
+54 
-65 NHNSPRSNR
+65 
-74 SFKFRLGS
+74 RLGS

-194 GAVQASDQPP
+194 GAVQLVINHQE
-204 GGVTRRVT
+204 
-212 APLPVDDRKSKELA
+212 DRKSKELA

-274 EQLKVLTPSV
+274 EQLKV
-284 TSLSHVQHSD
+284 QHSD

-309 WLPSGPLHVKQRST
+309 W
-323 PASFNNKP
+323 
-331 NLGVSRSMSDA
+331 
-342 GTRRAKLQLPRHHYS
+342 
-357 IKSAD
+357 
-362 ISPERYMMPF
+362 
-372 VAKRRYAVRRDSRP
+372 
-386 INYIP
+386 P

-721 KVSTVQQ
+721 VQQ

-790 RPTSTAGGN
+790 RPTSTAGLK
-799 ALGGVVKM
+799 A
-807 VIPDLLTTE
+807 
-816 YSPFSSKNRY
+816 
-826 QHQFSYP
+826 YP
-833 PPADKTDTLSPS
+833 PAADKTDTLSPS

-890 EPQKYVIGKN
+890 EPQN
-900 PPKRNSGLSRS
+900 
-911 QSFLYVKNNM
+911 
-921 KGSDLGRSESMK
+921 
-933 SRGDSKGDRP
+933 
-943 ARRAKRKLSAG
+943 

-1197 SKLERA
+1197 AKLERA

-1739 IKDNTTNESCD
+1739 IKDSTTNESCD

-1866 RLNGESSKISDTEKS
+1866 ESRLNGESSKISDTEKS

-1893 DANISDNQ
+1893 DANISDSQ

>member
-274 EQLKVLTPSV
+274 EQLKV
-284 TSLSHVQHSD
+284 QHSD

-309 WLPSGPLHVKQRST
+309 W
-323 PASFNNKP
+323 
-331 NLGVSRSMSDA
+331 
-342 GTRRAKLQLPRHHYS
+342 
-357 IKSAD
+357 
-362 ISPERYMMPF
+362 
-372 VAKRRYAVRRDSRP
+372 
-386 INYIP
+386 P

>member
-1 MSLKKGMKKKW
+1 MSF
-12 RSMDVL
+12 SD
-18 FRSGSKENLS
+18 
-28 GLLRGSRENLSSI
+28 
-41 SGSREKIDKIGRP
+41 
-54 SSIEKLTDLDY
+54 
-65 NHNSPRSNR
+65 
-74 SFKFRLGS
+74 RLGS

-184 TLLNKPATGG
+184 TLLNKPASGG

-274 EQLKVLTPSV
+274 EQLKV
-284 TSLSHVQHSD
+284 QHSD

-309 WLPSGPLHVKQRST
+309 W
-323 PASFNNKP
+323 
-331 NLGVSRSMSDA
+331 
-342 GTRRAKLQLPRHHYS
+342 
-357 IKSAD
+357 
-362 ISPERYMMPF
+362 
-372 VAKRRYAVRRDSRP
+372 
-386 INYIP
+386 P

-467 SDEEPSGTY
+467 SDEEPSGT
-476 MERRKSSNSNASHFL
+476 
-491 TRLQNLEVNN
+491 VNN

-721 KVSTVQQ
+721 VQQ

-790 RPTSTAGGN
+790 RPTSTA
-799 ALGGVVKM
+799 
-807 VIPDLLTTE
+807 E

-900 PPKRNSGLSRS
+900 PPKR
-911 QSFLYVKNNM
+911 K

-943 ARRAKRKLSAG
+943 ARRAKS

-1197 SKLERA
+1197 TKLERA

-1370 DSHKRNKSTA
+1370 DSHKRNKSAA

-1460 LVAQIINDVD
+1460 LTAQIINDVD

-1534 QILTNLLEKTRA
+1534 QILTNLL
-1546 YHALRAAG
+1546 
-1554 QNESGAVVGNR
+1554 AVVGNR

-1866 RLNGESSKISDTEKS
+1866 ESESRLNGESSKISDTEKS

-1893 DANISDNQ
+1893 DANISDSQ

>member
-1 MSLKKGMKKKW
+1 MSF
-12 RSMDVL
+12 SD
-18 FRSGSKENLS
+18 
-28 GLLRGSRENLSSI
+28 
-41 SGSREKIDKIGRP
+41 
-54 SSIEKLTDLDY
+54 
-65 NHNSPRSNR
+65 
-74 SFKFRLGS
+74 RLGS

-184 TLLNKPATGG
+184 TLLNKPASGG

-274 EQLKVLTPSV
+274 EQLKV
-284 TSLSHVQHSD
+284 QHSD

-309 WLPSGPLHVKQRST
+309 W
-323 PASFNNKP
+323 
-331 NLGVSRSMSDA
+331 
-342 GTRRAKLQLPRHHYS
+342 
-357 IKSAD
+357 
-362 ISPERYMMPF
+362 
-372 VAKRRYAVRRDSRP
+372 
-386 INYIP
+386 P

-467 SDEEPSGTY
+467 SDEEPSGT
-476 MERRKSSNSNASHFL
+476 
-491 TRLQNLEVNN
+491 VNN

-721 KVSTVQQ
+721 VQQ

-790 RPTSTAGGN
+790 RPTSTA
-799 ALGGVVKM
+799 A
-807 VIPDLLTTE
+807 
-816 YSPFSSKNRY
+816 
-826 QHQFSYP
+826 YP

-890 EPQKYVIGKN
+890 EPQN
-900 PPKRNSGLSRS
+900 
-911 QSFLYVKNNM
+911 
-921 KGSDLGRSESMK
+921 
-933 SRGDSKGDRP
+933 
-943 ARRAKRKLSAG
+943 

-1197 SKLERA
+1197 TKLERA

-1370 DSHKRNKSTA
+1370 DSHKRNKSAA

-1460 LVAQIINDVD
+1460 LTAQIINDVD

-1509 SGLMQENIQM
+1509 CLMQENIQM

-1534 QILTNLLEKTRA
+1534 QILTNLL
-1546 YHALRAAG
+1546 
-1554 QNESGAVVGNR
+1554 AVVGNR

-1866 RLNGESSKISDTEKS
+1866 ESESRLNGESSKISDTEKS

-1893 DANISDNQ
+1893 DANISDSQ

>member
-1 MSLKKGMKKKW
+1 MSF
-12 RSMDVL
+12 SD
-18 FRSGSKENLS
+18 
-28 GLLRGSRENLSSI
+28 
-41 SGSREKIDKIGRP
+41 
-54 SSIEKLTDLDY
+54 
-65 NHNSPRSNR
+65 
-74 SFKFRLGS
+74 RLGS

-184 TLLNKPATGG
+184 TLLNKPASGG

-309 WLPSGPLHVKQRST
+309 W
-323 PASFNNKP
+323 
-331 NLGVSRSMSDA
+331 
-342 GTRRAKLQLPRHHYS
+342 
-357 IKSAD
+357 
-362 ISPERYMMPF
+362 
-372 VAKRRYAVRRDSRP
+372 
-386 INYIP
+386 P

-467 SDEEPSGTY
+467 SDEEPSGT
-476 MERRKSSNSNASHFL
+476 
-491 TRLQNLEVNN
+491 VNN

-721 KVSTVQQ
+721 VQQ

-790 RPTSTAGGN
+790 RPTSTA
-799 ALGGVVKM
+799 A
-807 VIPDLLTTE
+807 
-816 YSPFSSKNRY
+816 
-826 QHQFSYP
+826 YP

-890 EPQKYVIGKN
+890 EPQK
-900 PPKRNSGLSRS
+900 
-911 QSFLYVKNNM
+911 

-943 ARRAKRKLSAG
+943 ARRAKS

-1197 SKLERA
+1197 TKLERA

-1370 DSHKRNKSTA
+1370 DSHKRNKSAA

-1460 LVAQIINDVD
+1460 LTAQIINDVD

-1509 SGLMQENIQM
+1509 CLMQENIQM

-1534 QILTNLLEKTRA
+1534 QILTNLL
-1546 YHALRAAG
+1546 
-1554 QNESGAVVGNR
+1554 AVVGNR

-1866 RLNGESSKISDTEKS
+1866 ESESRLNGESSKISDTEKS

-1893 DANISDNQ
+1893 DANISDSQ

>member
-1 MSLKKGMKKKW
+1 MSF
-12 RSMDVL
+12 SD
-18 FRSGSKENLS
+18 
-28 GLLRGSRENLSSI
+28 
-41 SGSREKIDKIGRP
+41 
-54 SSIEKLTDLDY
+54 
-65 NHNSPRSNR
+65 
-74 SFKFRLGS
+74 RLGS

-194 GAVQASDQPP
+194 GAVQLVINHQE
-204 GGVTRRVT
+204 
-212 APLPVDDRKSKELA
+212 DRKSKELA

-309 WLPSGPLHVKQRST
+309 W
-323 PASFNNKP
+323 
-331 NLGVSRSMSDA
+331 
-342 GTRRAKLQLPRHHYS
+342 
-357 IKSAD
+357 
-362 ISPERYMMPF
+362 
-372 VAKRRYAVRRDSRP
+372 
-386 INYIP
+386 P

-467 SDEEPSGTY
+467 SDEEPSGT
-476 MERRKSSNSNASHFL
+476 
-491 TRLQNLEVNN
+491 VNN

-721 KVSTVQQ
+721 VQQ

-807 VIPDLLTTE
+807 VIPDLLTTA
-816 YSPFSSKNRY
+816 
-826 QHQFSYP
+826 YP
-833 PPADKTDTLSPS
+833 PAADKTDTLSPS

-890 EPQKYVIGKN
+890 EPQN
-900 PPKRNSGLSRS
+900 
-911 QSFLYVKNNM
+911 
-921 KGSDLGRSESMK
+921 
-933 SRGDSKGDRP
+933 
-943 ARRAKRKLSAG
+943 

-1197 SKLERA
+1197 AKLERA

-1534 QILTNLLEKTRA
+1534 QILTNLL
-1546 YHALRAAG
+1546 
-1554 QNESGAVVGNR
+1554 AVVGNR

-1739 IKDNTTNESCD
+1739 IKDSTTNESCD

-1866 RLNGESSKISDTEKS
+1866 ESRLNGESSKISDTEKS

-1893 DANISDNQ
+1893 DANISDSQ

>member
-1 MSLKKGMKKKW
+1 MSLKREMKKKW
-12 RSMDVL
+12 RSMDAL

-54 SSIEKLTDLDY
+54 CSTEKLTDLDY

-90 GSQKRDEGGG
+90 GSQRRDEGGG
-100 SDKDLSNG
+100 SEKDLSNG

-184 TLLNKPATGG
+184 TLLNKPPTGG
-194 GAVQASDQPP
+194 GTVPASDQPP
-204 GGVTRRVT
+204 GVSRRVT

-226 LSKLSELKRY
+226 VSKLTELKRY

-294 SAPELGQLDPQPVSS
+294 SAPELGQLDQQPVTS
-309 WLPSGPLHVKQRST
+309 WLPSGPLHVKHRST
-323 PASFNNKP
+323 PASFNNKL
-331 NLGVSRSMSDA
+331 NAGVSRSMSDA
-342 GTRRAKLQLPRHHYS
+342 GTRRTKLQLPRHHYS

-362 ISPERYMMPF
+362 ISPE
-372 VAKRRYAVRRDSRP
+372 
-386 INYIP
+386 P
-391 TTILDG
+391 TTTLDG

-441 ECTQAGSLG
+441 ECSQVGSLG

-467 SDEEPSGTY
+467 SDEEPSGIY

-516 LAVFLNYVMTQSED
+516 LAVFLNYVMTMSLD

-580 SVEIDNVLVYR
+580 SVEIDNILVYR

-599 RVFDHARASVQ
+599 KVFDHARLSVQ
-610 TELQNMLHE
+610 TELQNMLQE
-619 FCSKKEIG
+619 FCAKKEIG
-627 FGNMYGIHELKDI
+627 FASMFGAHELKDI

-658 DRCFKGD
+658 DRCFRGD
-665 GGEDTIKSERE
+665 GGEDAIKSERE

-721 KVSTVQQ
+721 KVNTVQQ
-728 HQFQLQHYY
+728 HEFQLKHYY

-744 CDKVIWGVGYQAYQ
+744 CDKVIWGVGYQAYY
-758 CQTCDL
+758 CQGCEM
-764 SVHKACIDELDEP
+764 SVHKTCIDDLDEP
-777 CRKQRGK
+777 CKRQRGK

-807 VIPDLLTTE
+807 VIPDLLTTALKGKE
-816 YSPFSSKNRY
+816 MKGEEQSE
-826 QHQFSYP
+826 SYP

-911 QSFLYVKNNM
+911 QSFLYVKNM

-977 SAESPSNSV
+977 SADSPSTSV
-986 EAVNNIPQSVEND
+986 EAVNNIPQSVDND

-1080 KLHTSLNDEMKRKR
+1080 KLHTSLNDEMKKKR

-1140 QKKDSRLSSFLA
+1140 QKKDNRLSSFLA

-1197 SKLERA
+1197 AKLERA

-1235 KKLDGLSTD
+1235 KKLDGLATD
-1244 EFDYKK
+1244 DCDYKK
-1250 MKELDLTKHKLVYDG
+1250 IKELDLTKHKLVYDG

-1314 KYMFSPLLELSSVL
+1314 RYMFSPLLELSSVL

-1394 NKEPTR
+1394 EKGPRR
-1400 IFSSDMVAQADE
+1400 IFSSDMMAQADV
-1412 TQEPELEQPDKLIIS
+1412 TQEPLLEQPDKIIVS

-1460 LVAQIINDVD
+1460 LVAEIINDVD
-1470 ERDRLEQIPMS
+1470 ERDRLEQIPVS

-1488 NTIQESMEECS
+1488 NTIQEAMEECS

-1554 QNESGAVVGNR
+1554 QDSSGAVVGNR

-1630 QQRDEAE
+1630 QQREEAE
-1637 SDSTEDIP
+1637 SDSTEDIQ

-1671 DLQEIEPSDEET
+1671 DFQEIEPSDEET

-1696 LLLDT
+1696 LILDA

-1710 TESELVEEVQD
+1710 TESELVEEVLD

-1726 NDNKQDSLTEEVK
+1726 NDNKQELDSINEEVK

-1792 EESKSEQTTE
+1792 EESRPEQTTE

-1818 KSDESEKHEETQDS
+1818 KSDESEMHGETQDS
-1832 KSENISNETEESKQQ
+1832 KSENISKETDETKEQ

-1855 QENKTVTESES
+1855 QENNTVTESES
-1866 RLNGESSKISDTEKS
+1866 RLNGESSKMSDTEKS

-1893 DANISDNQ
+1893 DANISDSQ

>member
-1 MSLKKGMKKKW
+1 MSF
-12 RSMDVL
+12 SD
-18 FRSGSKENLS
+18 
-28 GLLRGSRENLSSI
+28 
-41 SGSREKIDKIGRP
+41 
-54 SSIEKLTDLDY
+54 
-65 NHNSPRSNR
+65 
-74 SFKFRLGS
+74 RLGS

-184 TLLNKPATGG
+184 TLLNKPASGG

-274 EQLKVLTPSV
+274 EQLKV
-284 TSLSHVQHSD
+284 QHSD

-309 WLPSGPLHVKQRST
+309 W
-323 PASFNNKP
+323 
-331 NLGVSRSMSDA
+331 
-342 GTRRAKLQLPRHHYS
+342 
-357 IKSAD
+357 
-362 ISPERYMMPF
+362 
-372 VAKRRYAVRRDSRP
+372 
-386 INYIP
+386 P

-721 KVSTVQQ
+721 VQQ

-790 RPTSTAGGN
+790 RPTSTA
-799 ALGGVVKM
+799 A
-807 VIPDLLTTE
+807 
-816 YSPFSSKNRY
+816 
-826 QHQFSYP
+826 YP

-890 EPQKYVIGKN
+890 EPQN
-900 PPKRNSGLSRS
+900 
-911 QSFLYVKNNM
+911 
-921 KGSDLGRSESMK
+921 
-933 SRGDSKGDRP
+933 
-943 ARRAKRKLSAG
+943 

-1197 SKLERA
+1197 TKLERA

-1370 DSHKRNKSTA
+1370 DSHKRNKSAA

-1460 LVAQIINDVD
+1460 LTAQIINDVD

-1866 RLNGESSKISDTEKS
+1866 ESESRLNGESSKISDTEKS

-1893 DANISDNQ
+1893 DANISDSQ

>member
-184 TLLNKPATGG
+184 TLLNKPASGG

-309 WLPSGPLHVKQRST
+309 W
-323 PASFNNKP
+323 
-331 NLGVSRSMSDA
+331 
-342 GTRRAKLQLPRHHYS
+342 
-357 IKSAD
+357 
-362 ISPERYMMPF
+362 
-372 VAKRRYAVRRDSRP
+372 
-386 INYIP
+386 P

-467 SDEEPSGTY
+467 SDEEPSGT
-476 MERRKSSNSNASHFL
+476 
-491 TRLQNLEVNN
+491 VNN

-721 KVSTVQQ
+721 VQQ

-807 VIPDLLTTE
+807 VIPDLLTTA
-816 YSPFSSKNRY
+816 
-826 QHQFSYP
+826 YP

-890 EPQKYVIGKN
+890 EPQK
-900 PPKRNSGLSRS
+900 
-911 QSFLYVKNNM
+911 

-943 ARRAKRKLSAG
+943 ARRAKS

-1197 SKLERA
+1197 TKLERA

-1370 DSHKRNKSTA
+1370 DSHKRNKSAA

-1460 LVAQIINDVD
+1460 LTAQIINDVD

-1866 RLNGESSKISDTEKS
+1866 ESESRLNGESSKISDTEKS

-1893 DANISDNQ
+1893 DANISDSQ

>member
-1 MSLKKGMKKKW
+1 MSF
-12 RSMDVL
+12 SD
-18 FRSGSKENLS
+18 
-28 GLLRGSRENLSSI
+28 
-41 SGSREKIDKIGRP
+41 
-54 SSIEKLTDLDY
+54 
-65 NHNSPRSNR
+65 
-74 SFKFRLGS
+74 RLGS

-184 TLLNKPATGG
+184 TLLNKPASGG

-362 ISPERYMMPF
+362 ISPE
-372 VAKRRYAVRRDSRP
+372 
-386 INYIP
+386 P

-467 SDEEPSGTY
+467 SDEEPSGT
-476 MERRKSSNSNASHFL
+476 
-491 TRLQNLEVNN
+491 VNN

-721 KVSTVQQ
+721 VQQ

-807 VIPDLLTTE
+807 VIPDLLTTA
-816 YSPFSSKNRY
+816 
-826 QHQFSYP
+826 YP

-890 EPQKYVIGKN
+890 EPQN
-900 PPKRNSGLSRS
+900 
-911 QSFLYVKNNM
+911 
-921 KGSDLGRSESMK
+921 
-933 SRGDSKGDRP
+933 
-943 ARRAKRKLSAG
+943 

-1197 SKLERA
+1197 TKLERA

-1370 DSHKRNKSTA
+1370 DSHKRNKSAA

-1460 LVAQIINDVD
+1460 LTAQIINDVD

-1866 RLNGESSKISDTEKS
+1866 ESESRLNGESSKISDTEKS

-1893 DANISDNQ
+1893 DANISDSQ

>member
-1 MSLKKGMKKKW
+1 MSF
-12 RSMDVL
+12 SD
-18 FRSGSKENLS
+18 
-28 GLLRGSRENLSSI
+28 
-41 SGSREKIDKIGRP
+41 
-54 SSIEKLTDLDY
+54 
-65 NHNSPRSNR
+65 
-74 SFKFRLGS
+74 RLGS

-184 TLLNKPATGG
+184 TLLNKPASGG

-274 EQLKVLTPSV
+274 EQLKV
-284 TSLSHVQHSD
+284 QHSD

-309 WLPSGPLHVKQRST
+309 W
-323 PASFNNKP
+323 
-331 NLGVSRSMSDA
+331 
-342 GTRRAKLQLPRHHYS
+342 
-357 IKSAD
+357 
-362 ISPERYMMPF
+362 
-372 VAKRRYAVRRDSRP
+372 
-386 INYIP
+386 P

-467 SDEEPSGTY
+467 SDEEPSGT
-476 MERRKSSNSNASHFL
+476 
-491 TRLQNLEVNN
+491 VNN

-721 KVSTVQQ
+721 VQQ

-790 RPTSTAGGN
+790 RPTSTA
-799 ALGGVVKM
+799 A
-807 VIPDLLTTE
+807 
-816 YSPFSSKNRY
+816 
-826 QHQFSYP
+826 YP

-890 EPQKYVIGKN
+890 EPQK
-900 PPKRNSGLSRS
+900 
-911 QSFLYVKNNM
+911 

-943 ARRAKRKLSAG
+943 ARRAKS

-1197 SKLERA
+1197 TKLERA

-1370 DSHKRNKSTA
+1370 DSHKRNKSAA

-1460 LVAQIINDVD
+1460 LTAQIINDVD

-1534 QILTNLLEKTRA
+1534 QILTNLL
-1546 YHALRAAG
+1546 
-1554 QNESGAVVGNR
+1554 AVVGNR

-1866 RLNGESSKISDTEKS
+1866 ESESRLNGESSKISDTEKS

-1893 DANISDNQ
+1893 DANISDSQ

>member
-1 MSLKKGMKKKW
+1 MSF
-12 RSMDVL
+12 SD
-18 FRSGSKENLS
+18 
-28 GLLRGSRENLSSI
+28 
-41 SGSREKIDKIGRP
+41 
-54 SSIEKLTDLDY
+54 
-65 NHNSPRSNR
+65 
-74 SFKFRLGS
+74 RLGS

-184 TLLNKPATGG
+184 TLLNKPASGG

-274 EQLKVLTPSV
+274 EQLKV
-284 TSLSHVQHSD
+284 QHSD

-309 WLPSGPLHVKQRST
+309 W
-323 PASFNNKP
+323 
-331 NLGVSRSMSDA
+331 
-342 GTRRAKLQLPRHHYS
+342 
-357 IKSAD
+357 
-362 ISPERYMMPF
+362 
-372 VAKRRYAVRRDSRP
+372 
-386 INYIP
+386 P

-721 KVSTVQQ
+721 VQQ

-790 RPTSTAGGN
+790 RPTSTA
-799 ALGGVVKM
+799 A
-807 VIPDLLTTE
+807 
-816 YSPFSSKNRY
+816 
-826 QHQFSYP
+826 YP

-890 EPQKYVIGKN
+890 EPQK
-900 PPKRNSGLSRS
+900 
-911 QSFLYVKNNM
+911 

-943 ARRAKRKLSAG
+943 ARRAKS

-1197 SKLERA
+1197 TKLERA

-1370 DSHKRNKSTA
+1370 DSHKRNKSAA

-1460 LVAQIINDVD
+1460 LTAQIINDVD

-1534 QILTNLLEKTRA
+1534 QILTNLL
-1546 YHALRAAG
+1546 
-1554 QNESGAVVGNR
+1554 AVVGNR

-1866 RLNGESSKISDTEKS
+1866 ESESRLNGESSKISDTEKS

-1893 DANISDNQ
+1893 DANISDSQ

>member
-1 MSLKKGMKKKW
+1 MSF
-12 RSMDVL
+12 SD
-18 FRSGSKENLS
+18 
-28 GLLRGSRENLSSI
+28 
-41 SGSREKIDKIGRP
+41 
-54 SSIEKLTDLDY
+54 
-65 NHNSPRSNR
+65 
-74 SFKFRLGS
+74 RLGS

-184 TLLNKPATGG
+184 TLLNKPASGG

-274 EQLKVLTPSV
+274 EQLKV
-284 TSLSHVQHSD
+284 QHSD

-309 WLPSGPLHVKQRST
+309 W
-323 PASFNNKP
+323 
-331 NLGVSRSMSDA
+331 
-342 GTRRAKLQLPRHHYS
+342 
-357 IKSAD
+357 
-362 ISPERYMMPF
+362 
-372 VAKRRYAVRRDSRP
+372 
-386 INYIP
+386 P

-467 SDEEPSGTY
+467 SDEEPSGT
-476 MERRKSSNSNASHFL
+476 
-491 TRLQNLEVNN
+491 VNN

-721 KVSTVQQ
+721 VQQ

-790 RPTSTAGGN
+790 RPTSTA
-799 ALGGVVKM
+799 A
-807 VIPDLLTTE
+807 
-816 YSPFSSKNRY
+816 
-826 QHQFSYP
+826 YP

-890 EPQKYVIGKN
+890 EPQK
-900 PPKRNSGLSRS
+900 
-911 QSFLYVKNNM
+911 

-943 ARRAKRKLSAG
+943 ARRAKS

-1197 SKLERA
+1197 TKLERA

-1370 DSHKRNKSTA
+1370 DSHKRNKSAA

-1460 LVAQIINDVD
+1460 LTAQIINDVD

-1509 SGLMQENIQM
+1509 CLMQENIQM

-1534 QILTNLLEKTRA
+1534 QILTNLL
-1546 YHALRAAG
+1546 
-1554 QNESGAVVGNR
+1554 AVVGNR

-1866 RLNGESSKISDTEKS
+1866 ESESRLNGESSKISDTEKS

-1893 DANISDNQ
+1893 DANISDSQ

>member
-1 MSLKKGMKKKW
+1 MSF
-12 RSMDVL
+12 SD
-18 FRSGSKENLS
+18 
-28 GLLRGSRENLSSI
+28 
-41 SGSREKIDKIGRP
+41 
-54 SSIEKLTDLDY
+54 
-65 NHNSPRSNR
+65 
-74 SFKFRLGS
+74 RLGS

-184 TLLNKPATGG
+184 TLLNKPASGG

-274 EQLKVLTPSV
+274 EQLKV
-284 TSLSHVQHSD
+284 QHSD

-309 WLPSGPLHVKQRST
+309 W
-323 PASFNNKP
+323 
-331 NLGVSRSMSDA
+331 
-342 GTRRAKLQLPRHHYS
+342 
-357 IKSAD
+357 
-362 ISPERYMMPF
+362 
-372 VAKRRYAVRRDSRP
+372 
-386 INYIP
+386 P

-467 SDEEPSGTY
+467 SDEEPSGT
-476 MERRKSSNSNASHFL
+476 
-491 TRLQNLEVNN
+491 VNN

-721 KVSTVQQ
+721 VQQ

-790 RPTSTAGGN
+790 RPTSTA
-799 ALGGVVKM
+799 
-807 VIPDLLTTE
+807 E

-890 EPQKYVIGKN
+890 EPQN
-900 PPKRNSGLSRS
+900 
-911 QSFLYVKNNM
+911 
-921 KGSDLGRSESMK
+921 
-933 SRGDSKGDRP
+933 
-943 ARRAKRKLSAG
+943 

-1197 SKLERA
+1197 TKLERA

-1370 DSHKRNKSTA
+1370 DSHKRNKSAA

-1460 LVAQIINDVD
+1460 LTAQIINDVD

-1534 QILTNLLEKTRA
+1534 QILTNLL
-1546 YHALRAAG
+1546 
-1554 QNESGAVVGNR
+1554 AVVGNR

-1866 RLNGESSKISDTEKS
+1866 ESESRLNGESSKISDTEKS

-1893 DANISDNQ
+1893 DANISDSQ

>member
-1 MSLKKGMKKKW
+1 MSF
-12 RSMDVL
+12 SD
-18 FRSGSKENLS
+18 
-28 GLLRGSRENLSSI
+28 
-41 SGSREKIDKIGRP
+41 
-54 SSIEKLTDLDY
+54 
-65 NHNSPRSNR
+65 
-74 SFKFRLGS
+74 RLGS

-184 TLLNKPATGG
+184 TLLNKPASGG

-274 EQLKVLTPSV
+274 EQLKV
-284 TSLSHVQHSD
+284 QHSD

-309 WLPSGPLHVKQRST
+309 W
-323 PASFNNKP
+323 
-331 NLGVSRSMSDA
+331 
-342 GTRRAKLQLPRHHYS
+342 
-357 IKSAD
+357 
-362 ISPERYMMPF
+362 
-372 VAKRRYAVRRDSRP
+372 
-386 INYIP
+386 P

-467 SDEEPSGTY
+467 SDEEPSGT
-476 MERRKSSNSNASHFL
+476 
-491 TRLQNLEVNN
+491 VNN

-721 KVSTVQQ
+721 VQQ

-807 VIPDLLTTE
+807 VIPDLLTTA
-816 YSPFSSKNRY
+816 
-826 QHQFSYP
+826 YP

-890 EPQKYVIGKN
+890 EPQN
-900 PPKRNSGLSRS
+900 
-911 QSFLYVKNNM
+911 
-921 KGSDLGRSESMK
+921 
-933 SRGDSKGDRP
+933 
-943 ARRAKRKLSAG
+943 

-1197 SKLERA
+1197 TKLERA

-1370 DSHKRNKSTA
+1370 DSHKRNKSAA

-1460 LVAQIINDVD
+1460 LTAQIINDVD

-1534 QILTNLLEKTRA
+1534 QILTNLL
-1546 YHALRAAG
+1546 
-1554 QNESGAVVGNR
+1554 AVVGNR

-1866 RLNGESSKISDTEKS
+1866 ESESRLNGESSKISDTEKS

-1893 DANISDNQ
+1893 DANISDSQ

>member
-1 MSLKKGMKKKW
+1 MSF
-12 RSMDVL
+12 SD
-18 FRSGSKENLS
+18 
-28 GLLRGSRENLSSI
+28 
-41 SGSREKIDKIGRP
+41 
-54 SSIEKLTDLDY
+54 
-65 NHNSPRSNR
+65 
-74 SFKFRLGS
+74 RLGS

-194 GAVQASDQPP
+194 GAVQLVINHQE
-204 GGVTRRVT
+204 
-212 APLPVDDRKSKELA
+212 DRKSKELA

-309 WLPSGPLHVKQRST
+309 W
-323 PASFNNKP
+323 
-331 NLGVSRSMSDA
+331 
-342 GTRRAKLQLPRHHYS
+342 
-357 IKSAD
+357 
-362 ISPERYMMPF
+362 
-372 VAKRRYAVRRDSRP
+372 
-386 INYIP
+386 P

-721 KVSTVQQ
+721 VQQ

-790 RPTSTAGGN
+790 RPTSTA
-799 ALGGVVKM
+799 A
-807 VIPDLLTTE
+807 
-816 YSPFSSKNRY
+816 
-826 QHQFSYP
+826 YP
-833 PPADKTDTLSPS
+833 PAADKTDTLSPS

-890 EPQKYVIGKN
+890 EPQN
-900 PPKRNSGLSRS
+900 
-911 QSFLYVKNNM
+911 
-921 KGSDLGRSESMK
+921 
-933 SRGDSKGDRP
+933 
-943 ARRAKRKLSAG
+943 

-1197 SKLERA
+1197 AKLERA

-1441 ERARRLD
+1441 A
-1448 EAVKENLEEKRR
+1448 
-1460 LVAQIINDVD
+1460 
-1470 ERDRLEQIPMS
+1470 
-1481 PETESLH
+1481 
-1488 NTIQESMEECS
+1488 
-1499 SFIIE
+1499 
-1504 ICDRE
+1504 
-1509 SGLMQENIQM
+1509 GLMQENIQM

-1739 IKDNTTNESCD
+1739 IKDSTTNESCD

-1866 RLNGESSKISDTEKS
+1866 ESRLNGESSKISDTEKS

-1893 DANISDNQ
+1893 DANISDSQ

>member
-1 MSLKKGMKKKW
+1 MSF
-12 RSMDVL
+12 SD
-18 FRSGSKENLS
+18 
-28 GLLRGSRENLSSI
+28 
-41 SGSREKIDKIGRP
+41 
-54 SSIEKLTDLDY
+54 
-65 NHNSPRSNR
+65 
-74 SFKFRLGS
+74 RLGS

-194 GAVQASDQPP
+194 GAVQLVINHQE
-204 GGVTRRVT
+204 
-212 APLPVDDRKSKELA
+212 DRKSKELA

-274 EQLKVLTPSV
+274 EQLKV
-284 TSLSHVQHSD
+284 QHSD

-309 WLPSGPLHVKQRST
+309 W
-323 PASFNNKP
+323 
-331 NLGVSRSMSDA
+331 
-342 GTRRAKLQLPRHHYS
+342 
-357 IKSAD
+357 
-362 ISPERYMMPF
+362 
-372 VAKRRYAVRRDSRP
+372 
-386 INYIP
+386 P

-467 SDEEPSGTY
+467 SDEEPSGT
-476 MERRKSSNSNASHFL
+476 
-491 TRLQNLEVNN
+491 VNN

-790 RPTSTAGGN
+790 RPTSTA
-799 ALGGVVKM
+799 A
-807 VIPDLLTTE
+807 
-816 YSPFSSKNRY
+816 
-826 QHQFSYP
+826 YP
-833 PPADKTDTLSPS
+833 PAADKTDTLSPS

-890 EPQKYVIGKN
+890 EPQK
-900 PPKRNSGLSRS
+900 
-911 QSFLYVKNNM
+911 

-943 ARRAKRKLSAG
+943 ARRAKS

-1197 SKLERA
+1197 AKLERA

-1509 SGLMQENIQM
+1509 CLMQENIQM

-1534 QILTNLLEKTRA
+1534 QILTNLL
-1546 YHALRAAG
+1546 
-1554 QNESGAVVGNR
+1554 AVVGNR

-1739 IKDNTTNESCD
+1739 IKDSTTNESCD

-1866 RLNGESSKISDTEKS
+1866 ESRLNGESSKISDTEKS

-1893 DANISDNQ
+1893 DANISDSQ

>member
-184 TLLNKPATGG
+184 TLLNKPASGG

-274 EQLKVLTPSV
+274 EQLKV
-284 TSLSHVQHSD
+284 QHSD

-309 WLPSGPLHVKQRST
+309 W
-323 PASFNNKP
+323 
-331 NLGVSRSMSDA
+331 
-342 GTRRAKLQLPRHHYS
+342 
-357 IKSAD
+357 
-362 ISPERYMMPF
+362 
-372 VAKRRYAVRRDSRP
+372 
-386 INYIP
+386 P

-467 SDEEPSGTY
+467 SDEEPSGT
-476 MERRKSSNSNASHFL
+476 
-491 TRLQNLEVNN
+491 VNN

-721 KVSTVQQ
+721 VQQ

-790 RPTSTAGGN
+790 RPTSTA
-799 ALGGVVKM
+799 A
-807 VIPDLLTTE
+807 
-816 YSPFSSKNRY
+816 
-826 QHQFSYP
+826 YP

-890 EPQKYVIGKN
+890 EPQN
-900 PPKRNSGLSRS
+900 
-911 QSFLYVKNNM
+911 
-921 KGSDLGRSESMK
+921 
-933 SRGDSKGDRP
+933 
-943 ARRAKRKLSAG
+943 

-1197 SKLERA
+1197 TKLERA

-1370 DSHKRNKSTA
+1370 DSHKRNKSAA

-1441 ERARRLD
+1441 A
-1448 EAVKENLEEKRR
+1448 
-1460 LVAQIINDVD
+1460 
-1470 ERDRLEQIPMS
+1470 
-1481 PETESLH
+1481 
-1488 NTIQESMEECS
+1488 
-1499 SFIIE
+1499 
-1504 ICDRE
+1504 
-1509 SGLMQENIQM
+1509 GLMQENIQM

-1534 QILTNLLEKTRA
+1534 QILTNLL
-1546 YHALRAAG
+1546 
-1554 QNESGAVVGNR
+1554 AVVGNR

-1866 RLNGESSKISDTEKS
+1866 ESESRLNGESSKISDTEKS

-1893 DANISDNQ
+1893 DANISDSQ